1 MFFTIISAALA
12 LIQPIQPDSTLI
24 NISDKPDSV
33 QAHTYI
39 EAAKRN
45 LNNPLK
51 ADSLALLAFSSAQK
65 GGTLNQLGE
74 AAFLICFSN
83 LERDFAKSEK
93 WADTSV
99 LYFERA
105 NNFTWAGY
113 VVRNMG
119 LQAGMANKPDA
130 GLGYLQRALYYFEK
144 VSDTL
149 MIAHTHA
156 SISLAYHNYV
166 FDYPKGLEYGL
177 KGLQI
182 LEQMQQPDKAVK
194 WVIQNA
200 IAINYDDNNQHTE
213 ALDYHFRNIAYSPS
227 DKRLGSTYNNIG
239 NSYKK
244 LKRFNEAEKYFIKG
258 ISLTKRT
265 DDNDLDYALAT
276 VYNNLS
282 HISWELKRRHQAE
295 AYRDSAIFHSLKSN
309 HPQKLLETYYDSYLM
324 CEKHDDYKNASRFL
338 KTYLTI
344 KDSVFTA
351 EKQKTVYELEQKYET
366 AKKEEQIA
374 KLEAQT
380 RIQDLELTQ
389 SRATIIIV
397 ITLFGLTGTLLF
409 LLYKRSRY
417 KQHIAH
423 IRETEELQRQ
433 RFTAVLEAEENERS
447 RVAKDL
453 HDGIGQL
460 LSVAKLTLSAVEDER
475 EDNMRM
481 IRNSMSVLDQAT
493 KEVRAISHNMMPAAL
508 TDIGLSAA
516 LEDLFVKVNEAKLLQ
531 IKLEANGLEERLP
544 LSVEIAVYRVIQE
557 VVNNMIKHS
566 KADKINVRIRRQ
578 GAAVSLA
585 ISDNGIGF
593 EKEVIA
599 KSKGLGWKNILSRIS
614 MLNGEIEVDSQP
626 GAGTSVSIQFAIT

>member
-1 MFFTIISAALA
+1 MLSIVFLTVCSFLGIV
-12 LIQPIQPDSTLI
+12 QPDSTLI
-24 NISDKPDSV
+24 DITAKPDSV
-33 QAHTYI
+33 KATLYI

-45 LNNPLK
+45 LNDAAK
-51 ADSLALLAFSSAQK
+51 ADSLAALAFLHAK
-65 GGTLNQLGE
+65 HGGTLNQVGE

-83 LERDFAKSEK
+83 LERAYTKAER
-93 WADTSV
+93 WADTATT
-99 LYFERA
+99 YFERA
-105 NNFTWAGY
+105 GNLTWAGY
-113 VVRNMG
+113 VTRNIG
-119 LQAGMANKPDA
+119 LQAGIANKSDA
-130 GLGYLQRALYYFEK
+130 GLGYLQRSLHYFEK
-144 VSDTL
+144 AKDTL
-149 MIAHTHA
+149 MLAHTYA

-166 FDYPKGLEYGL
+166 FDYQKGLEYGF
-177 KGLQI
+177 KGLTT
-182 LEQMQQPDKAVK
+182 LDQMLRPDKAVR

-200 IAINYDDNNQHTE
+200 IAINYDDNNQHAE
-213 ALDYHFRNIAYSPS
+213 ALDYHYRNIAYAPS
-227 DKRLGSTYNNIG
+227 DKRLASTYNNIG

-244 LKRFNEAEKYFIKG
+244 LKRFHEAESYFLK
-258 ISLTKRT
+258 SVPLTKNT
-265 DDNDLDYALAT
+265 DDNDRDYALAT

-282 HISWELKRRHQAE
+282 HLSWELNRRRKAE
-295 AYRDSAIFHSLKSN
+295 AYRDSAIFYSIKSN
-309 HPQKLLETYYDSYLM
+309 HPQKLIETYYDSYLM
-324 CEKHDDYKNASRFL
+324 CETHGDYKNASRFL

-344 KDSVFTA
+344 KDSIFTA
-351 EKQKTVYELEQKYET
+351 EKQKTVYELEQKYQT

-374 KLEAQT
+374 TLEASS
-380 RIQDLELTQ
+380 RIKDLELSQ
-389 SRATIIIV
+389 SRATIVIV
-397 ITLFGLTGTLLF
+397 IASFGLTGALLF

-460 LSVAKLTLSAVEDER
+460 LSVAKLTLSAVEDEK
-475 EDNMRM
+475 EENMRM

-508 TDIGLSAA
+508 TDIGLSVA
-516 LEDLFVKVNEAKLLQ
+516 LEDLFSKVNEAKLLQ
-531 IKLEANGLEERLP
+531 MKLEAIDLEERLP

-557 VVNNMIKHS
+557 VINNMIKHS
-566 KADKINVRIRRQ
+566 KADRISVRIRRQ
-578 GAAVSLA
+578 GSAVSLA

-626 GAGTSVSIQFAIT
+626 GAGTSVSIQFAI